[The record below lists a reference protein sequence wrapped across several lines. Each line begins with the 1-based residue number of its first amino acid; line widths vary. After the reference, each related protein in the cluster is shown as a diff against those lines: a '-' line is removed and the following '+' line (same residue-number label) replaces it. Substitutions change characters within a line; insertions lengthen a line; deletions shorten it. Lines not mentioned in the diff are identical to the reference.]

1 MASSIR
7 KKRRPLSF
15 REIAPNMVT
24 SGNLLCG
31 TMSLILVLHGRV
43 VPAAWLVFMAVFF
56 DFMDGKVARRLGG
69 GTHFGLEF
77 DSLADVVSFGVAPAV
92 LFYSVYA
99 EPLGVMGALA
109 VSFFALCGALR
120 LARFNVSHVPGP
132 FQGLPI
138 PAGGLFLASFI
149 LAGTHLPPWLA
160 ALFALGTGVLMVSS
174 VPYSSMKKLRRG
186 QARRKRLLFVGGAG
200 LCGAF
205 LLEST
210 APLAGISLYVVSGIL
225 HFDWEKWLSIPGA
238 EEERVE
244 HTL

>member
-1 MASSIR
+1 
-7 KKRRPLSF
+7 
-15 REIAPNMVT
+15 
-24 SGNLLCG
+24 
-31 TMSLILVLHGRV
+31 MSLILVLHGRV

-56 DFMDGKVARRLGG
+56 DFMDGKVARSLGG

-174 VPYSSMKKLRRG
+174 VPYSSMKKLRGG

-205 LLEST
+205 LLESA

>member
-31 TMSLILVLHGRV
+31 TMSLILVLHCRV

-56 DFMDGKVARRLGG
+56 DFMDGKVARSLGG

-160 ALFALGTGVLMVSS
+160 AVFALGTGVLMVSS
-174 VPYSSMKKLRRG
+174 VPYSSMKKLRGG

-205 LLEST
+205 LLESA

>member
-1 MASSIR
+1 MASKIK
-7 KKRRPLSF
+7 KKRRHLSF

-56 DFMDGKVARRLGG
+56 DFMDGKLARRLGG

-99 EPLGVMGALA
+99 EPLGVAGALA

-120 LARFNVSHVPGP
+120 LARFNVTHVPGP

-149 LAGTHLPPWLA
+149 LAGAHLPPWLA
-160 ALFALGTGVLMVSS
+160 ALLAFATGTLMVSS
-174 VPYSSMKKLRRG
+174 VPYSSMKKLRKGR
-186 QARRKRLLFVGGAG
+186 ARRKRLLLVACAAFGA
-200 LCGAF
+200 AF
-205 LLEST
+205 LLESA

-225 HFDWEKWLSIPGA
+225 RFDWEKWFSIPGA
-238 EEERVE
+238 EEEHVE
-244 HTL
+244 STV